1 MLENLN
7 SDELKKQFKSNK
19 TLRIISYSVGVL
31 VVAVA
36 GYLLYYQFIRLPK
49 EKKSENSYWYAMN
62 MIEKDSTDIVIQ
74 ELNSSVKKY
83 DGLKGGEVSQFMLAR
98 QHMNKGEFE
107 KARKMLDN
115 VKVNDTYV
123 SALVLGLQ
131 GDCYSEEKKYKE
143 AASKYQKAAR
153 KSTNDWT
160 TPMFL
165 MKAALCAEELLD
177 FEAALRLY
185 KEIKNDYST
194 FASSKTIDKYISRV
208 SNLKTK

>member
-7 SDELKKQFKSNK
+7 SNELKKQFKSNK
-19 TLRIISYSVGVL
+19 TLRFVSYGVGVAIL
-31 VVAVA
+31 AVS

-62 MIEKDSTDIVIQ
+62 MIEKDSTDIAMQ
-74 ELNSSVKKY
+74 ELNNSIKKY
-83 DGLKGGEVSQFMLAR
+83 DGLKGGKVAQFILAR
-98 QHMNKGEFE
+98 QYMNKGEFN
-107 KARKMLDN
+107 KARELLDK

-123 SALVLGLQ
+123 AALVIGLQ
-131 GDCYSEEKKYKE
+131 GDCYSEEQKYKE
-143 AASKYQKAAR
+143 AAAKYQKAAR
-153 KSTNDWT
+153 KSINEWT

-185 KEIKNDYST
+185 QEIKNDYST
-194 FASSKTIDKYISRV
+194 FANAKTIEKYIARV
-208 SNLKTK
+208 SNLKK